1 MRTKLAAAGLTLALS
16 VGGTVL
22 ATTAGA
28 ITAPPASRTASVMAP
43 GFYAGGTWQLYQS
56 NGFTVTLNLTQDSS
70 GSLYGSG
77 YYGGTSGTVEY
88 GAVVDGT
95 SIYFTIGWSN
105 GARGRY
111 TGSLGSDR
119 RLSGLAYDLNNPSA
133 QASWSTTRVFY

>member
-1 MRTKLAAAGLTLALS
+1 MRNRLAAVSLALALGI
-16 VGGTVL
+16 GGV
-22 ATTAGA
+22 AVAPGAGA
-28 ITAPPASRTASVMAP
+28 ATVHSTPRPVAVAAP
-43 GFYAGGTWQLYQS
+43 GFYAGGTWELYQS
-56 NGFTVTLNLTQDSS
+56 NGFTVTLNLTQD
-70 GSLYGSG
+70 GGGHLYGSG

-119 RLSGLAYDLNNPSA
+119 RLSGLTYDLNNPSS